1 MGYPV
6 REVVYDKNS
15 GEVNRPMGTIL
26 EVKNLTKKFGGLTA
40 VNDVSFQIERG
51 SMVGLIG
58 PNGAGKTTLFNLMS
72 GFEKPSSGTI
82 KFDGVDIT
90 GWRPFQVVGM
100 GLARTFQLVRP
111 FKYMTLLDNVAVG
124 CLSPRGKAVSENV
137 GVDGYASTILSSVG
151 LADKARVPPIV
162 LPHGDL
168 RRLEIA
174 RVLSTNPQF
183 LLLDEPFSGLAR
195 EESEN
200 IGKLVKNLN
209 DEGATIFVTG
219 HVMRELMTLVPRV
232 LAMHQGKLIADG
244 PPTEVANNRIV
255 LESYLGRGE
264 KFA

>member
-1 MGYPV
+1 L
-6 REVVYDKNS
+6 
-15 GEVNRPMGTIL
+15 GTIL
-26 EVKNLTKKFGGLTA
+26 EVKYLTKKFGGLTA
-40 VNDVSFQIERG
+40 VNDVSFEIGRG

-58 PNGAGKTTLFNLMS
+58 PNGAGKTTVFNLAS
-72 GFEKPSSGTI
+72 GFEKPSAGAI

-90 GWRPFQVVGM
+90 GWKSFQVVAA

-111 FKYMTLLDNVAVG
+111 FRYMTLLDNVTVG
-124 CLSPRGKAVSENV
+124 CLSPRGKAVSQDV
-137 GVDGYASTILSSVG
+137 GVDAYASTILSSVG
-151 LADKARVPPIV
+151 LVDKARLPPIV

-174 RVLSTNPQF
+174 RALATNPQL

-200 IGKLVKNLN
+200 IGKLIRNLN
-209 DEGATIFVTG
+209 EEGATIFVTG

-244 PPTEVANNRIV
+244 PPKEVANNKIV
-255 LESYLGRGE
+255 LEAYLGRGE